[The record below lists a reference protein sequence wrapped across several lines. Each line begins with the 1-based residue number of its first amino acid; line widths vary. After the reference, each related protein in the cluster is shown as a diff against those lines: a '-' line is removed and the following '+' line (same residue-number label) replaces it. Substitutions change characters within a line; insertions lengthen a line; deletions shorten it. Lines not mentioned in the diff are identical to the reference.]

1 MRNHKPELGIKGI
14 WKCWFDDKYMVYIS
28 MASVGYGVSG
38 GNLGVWG
45 LKVWASMLLAL
56 GCWGPLTLN
65 FSSGTPDLA
74 F

>member
-38 GNLGVWG
+38 GTLGVWG
-45 LKVWASMLLAL
+45 LKSVGKHAISIGLL
-56 GCWGPLTLN
+56 GPIDT
-65 FSSGTPDLA
+65 
-74 F
+74 